1 MSTPELDAVRRR
13 LLEITGAIIAVDGYD
28 AFSMRRLGKDAGMSA
43 SALYRYFPARRN
55 VLIAYWS
62 DALDELTRRGEAVSR
77 DDMRPIAKLKAML
90 LAYADF
96 AIEDRDRF
104 RVLFIE
110 NDKGQ
115 FADLVALDAAVRPYR
130 LFVETVGAALA
141 ARQIRRLSEAVAAQ
155 ILWGAVHGVLTLA
168 ATVNEIDFGNV
179 RDLAVIAA
187 DTALR
192 GLSAADQEEPDA
204 A

>member
-55 VLIAYWS
+55 VLVAYWS
-62 DALDELTRRGEAVSR
+62 DALDELTRRGDAVSR
-77 DDMRPIAKLKAML
+77 DNADPIAKLKAML

-130 LFVETVGAALA
+130 LFVETVGAAVA
-141 ARQIRRLSEAVAAQ
+141 ARKIRPLPEAVAAQ
-155 ILWGAVHGVLTLA
+155 ILWGAVHGVLVLA

-192 GLSAADQEEPDA
+192 GLSAGEREAPDA